1 MFNSIVTERLGY
13 ILESLQ
19 LILNRFEG
27 IEKNTD
33 FISTEKGV
41 ELKDSITMRLQIIG
55 ENTKRVEKQMPD
67 FFEEYLQTYPEP
79 IIRFRDFISH
89 HYEKTDYEIIFDIC
103 KTYIPDLQ
111 NKVGYF
117 LNNLPSG
124 KCEMIQEIFHL

>member
-1 MFNSIVTERLGY
+1 
-13 ILESLQ
+13 
-19 LILNRFEG
+19 LNRFEG

-89 HYEKTDYEIIFDIC
+89 HYEKTDYEIICDIC

-124 KCEMIQEIFHL
+124 K

>member
-1 MFNSIVTERLGY
+1 MFNQIVTERLNY

-19 LILNRFEG
+19 LILHRSEG

-41 ELKDSITMRLQIIG
+41 EIMDSIAMRLQIIG
-55 ENTKRVEKQMPD
+55 ENAKRIEKEMPD
-67 FFEEYLQTYPEP
+67 FFQQYLQIDSEP

-103 KTYIPDLQ
+103 KNHIPDLQ
-111 NKVGYF
+111 NKVSFF
-117 LNNLPSG
+117 LNNLPTG
-124 KCEMIQEIFHL
+124 R

>member
-1 MFNSIVTERLGY
+1 MFNQIVTERLNY

-19 LILNRFEG
+19 LILHRSEG

-41 ELKDSITMRLQIIG
+41 EIMDSIAMRLQIIG
-55 ENTKRVEKQMPD
+55 ENAKRIEKEMPD
-67 FFEEYLQTYPEP
+67 FFQQYLQIDSEP

-103 KTYIPDLQ
+103 KNHIPDLK
-111 NKVGYF
+111 NKVSFF
-117 LNNLPSG
+117 LNNLPTG
-124 KCEMIQEIFHL
+124 R